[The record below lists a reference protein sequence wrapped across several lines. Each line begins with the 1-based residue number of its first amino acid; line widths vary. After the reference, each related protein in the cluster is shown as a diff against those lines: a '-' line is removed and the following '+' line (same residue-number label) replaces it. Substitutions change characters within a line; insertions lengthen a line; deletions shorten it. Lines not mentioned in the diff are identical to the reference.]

1 MSTADM
7 LHFSPDQVAY
17 VPNTQKIRGIEC
29 DVWAANVSLTFNR
42 SRDNTTTALN
52 FTASFYFP
60 VNQWLVDRESYHR
73 MLKAVI
79 LNGTRNGQP
88 FETWINYVNFRPRTV
103 YSPMFDVCAISPY
116 GSNCNCTD
124 KLRKAAFANISQLSD
139 DGDDFSVNGD
149 SSAACKYGGSVPKG
163 FVSAQAGPYVGLTII
178 GMVAGALITAVAMW
192 AFYRKRVGV
201 TITDNLGP
209 VKFRDAPGT

>member
-1 MSTADM
+1 M
-7 LHFSPDQVAY
+7 LSVFLLC
-17 VPNTQKIRGIEC
+17 RGIEC

-103 YSPMFDVCAISPY
+103 YPPMFDVCAISPY
-116 GSNCNCTD
+116 VRLDHPLTCKVFDHISLACGQDRWFSWSMVCTSGHFQNI
-124 KLRKAAFANISQLSD
+124 LGIFQSHKA
-139 DGDDFSVNGD
+139 V
-149 SSAACKYGGSVPKG
+149 
-163 FVSAQAGPYVGLTII
+163 
-178 GMVAGALITAVAMW
+178 
-192 AFYRKRVGV
+192 
-201 TITDNLGP
+201 
-209 VKFRDAPGT
+209 